1 MLEEALNINLQTTT
15 QLSAIDFS
23 DGSPVRDEQL
33 VQAVLAG
40 DESAFAEIF
49 ERYKR
54 PMARVVSRFFRDRS
68 EIEEFV
74 QQCFTKAFFSLKRFR
89 GGEENSFPA
98 WLTRIAVNVCYD
110 EFRRRERKGERL
122 FSEMSDEENDYVA
135 TVADGRDASDEQ
147 RMVAAELVQKL
158 LSGLDARDRI
168 AMMLVYSDD
177 YSLKEAAA
185 AIGISTSNLKSRLF
199 RCRNLIRKR
208 FSHLF

>member
-15 QLSAIDFS
+15 QLSAIEFS

-33 VQAVLAG
+33 VEAVLAG

-54 PMARVVSRFFRDRS
+54 PMTRVVSRYFRERS

-74 QQCFTKAFFSLKRFR
+74 QQSFTKAYFSLKRFR
-89 GGEENSFPA
+89 GGEQNSFPA
-98 WLTRIAVNVCYD
+98 WLTRIAINVCYD

-122 FSEMSDEENDYVA
+122 FAEMSDDENDYISA
-135 TVADGRDASDEQ
+135 VADERERSADSKLI
-147 RMVAAELVQKL
+147 AAQLTEKL
-158 LSGLDARDRI
+158 LAGLDARDRI
-168 AMMLVYSDD
+168 AMMLIYSDD
-177 YSLKEAAA
+177 YSLKEAAD